1 MRICPEVD
9 AQATAARFTVSTT
22 HPGGNLIMTQTC
34 LECKDPWTSPYPA
47 LYRASPKFHPRSPG
61 YFCHDGC
68 ALAWHTR
75 KVYGGR
81 VPHPKGGDPCPIG

>member
-1 MRICPEVD
+1 MKREAGGIKRPPPYTRRHC
-9 AQATAARFTVSTT
+9 
-22 HPGGNLIMTQTC
+22 GNLIMTQTC